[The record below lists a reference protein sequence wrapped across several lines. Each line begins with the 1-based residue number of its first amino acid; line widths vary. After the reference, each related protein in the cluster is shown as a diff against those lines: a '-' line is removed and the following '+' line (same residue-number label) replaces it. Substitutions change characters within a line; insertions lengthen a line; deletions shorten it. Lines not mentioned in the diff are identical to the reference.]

1 MKTPVFIL
9 LFLLL
14 SSLSPAKDAGAEA
27 RMPADVGRVAEC
39 YSVASLYADCFA
51 TETVQPAVPSPV
63 RALRKHLENHRRTT
77 VDVRNSCFGRHF
89 SLVRSCCTQ
98 YVVSLLSQSELTAL
112 PSHRTDYL
120 RFGILVISP
129 LIPSAE
135 SVPCTPQGML
145 YG

>member
-51 TETVQPAVPSPV
+51 TE
-63 RALRKHLENHRRTT
+63 
-77 VDVRNSCFGRHF
+77 
-89 SLVRSCCTQ
+89 
-98 YVVSLLSQSELTAL
+98 
-112 PSHRTDYL
+112 
-120 RFGILVISP
+120 
-129 LIPSAE
+129 
-135 SVPCTPQGML
+135 
-145 YG
+145 

>member
-51 TETVQPAVPSPV
+51 TETV
-63 RALRKHLENHRRTT
+63 
-77 VDVRNSCFGRHF
+77 DVRNSCFGRHF

-120 RFGILVISP
+120 RFGILVI
-129 LIPSAE
+129 
-135 SVPCTPQGML
+135 
-145 YG
+145 

>member
-1 MKTPVFIL
+1 M
-9 LFLLL
+9 LL
-14 SSLSPAKDAGAEA
+14 SSLSPAKDAGVEA

-120 RFGILVISP
+120 RFGILVI
-129 LIPSAE
+129 
-135 SVPCTPQGML
+135 
-145 YG
+145 

>member
-27 RMPADVGRVAEC
+27 RMSADVGRVAEC
-39 YSVASLYADCFA
+39 YSVASHYADCFA
-51 TETVQPAVPSPV
+51 TETVQPAAPSPV

-77 VDVRNSCFGRHF
+77 VDVRNSCFGLHF

-98 YVVSLLSQSELTAL
+98 YVVSQLSQSELTAL

-120 RFGILVISP
+120 RFGILVI
-129 LIPSAE
+129 
-135 SVPCTPQGML
+135 
-145 YG
+145 

>member
-112 PSHRTDYL
+112 PSHRAARHSGAVRTRNSPVQHPL
-120 RFGILVISP
+120 RGARYGFG
-129 LIPSAE
+129 
-135 SVPCTPQGML
+135 
-145 YG
+145 